1 MYFIYFEL
9 GYFEYPKSVSLRLDF
24 TPLTQSLITKLTGK
38 HQMVLKDNVTI
49 GFIYFYSSDSL
60 IFSMKVFPIMQTRFT
75 VSDFLFLLVLF
86 EEKPLKTQIYMY
98 LKCCDISC

>member
-1 MYFIYFEL
+1 MYFVYFEL

-75 VSDFLFLLVLF
+75 VSDFLFLLVLV
-86 EEKPLKTQIYMY
+86 
-98 LKCCDISC
+98 